1 MNTLKRYCR
10 VLVFMLIVLGILSGC
25 QKTPNDPA
33 VIGKN
38 LQSMIDKAKLD
49 DDSETSFLR
58 DRINAPETYKGE
70 FTSSDK
76 LMNVVMDASI
86 FVPDAKSVLIIRVS
100 SGSILQKQ
108 VDVLIENL
116 VHVTLFDP
124 YASSTQ
130 DTIMQE
136 ILTAQQRL
144 AAGPTDY
151 DEGMTYYDDNGKSL
165 TWEEWMLAHINSLN
179 EKYLDATNSEDAIPI
194 TGQFETDGGGLY
206 IVYGSG
212 ISSEWGCESIQIHN
226 GEGKG
231 HSRALFSQNIDFD
244 GFSSEYELS
253 QNITRLPRKIDI
265 TEMMD
270 PAISAEE
277 AQRICDDLTSKLELD
292 NMKCYSIL
300 KKYGVGYDPSI
311 SPRCC
316 WALQY
321 TRFFDGV
328 PLTYTSDR
336 GNTSLEGAVG
346 EPWIYET
353 LTYYVNDNGI
363 VDMWWE
369 APYDIGETIIANSRL
384 LSFEEVIA
392 LFEKM
397 YLVKNAGIKADV
409 KITDIRLGYTR
420 ITEQNRSASAILIPV
435 WDFFGITVND
445 GTVTDDP
452 EESLLTI
459 NGIDGS
465 II

>member
-1 MNTLKRYCR
+1 MNILKKYCMF
-10 VLVFMLIVLGILSGC
+10 LAFMLIVSGMLSAC

-58 DRINAPETYKGE
+58 DRINAPETYKYE

-76 LMNVVMDASI
+76 LMNVVMDANI
-86 FVPDAKSVLIIRVS
+86 FIPDAKSVPIIRVS

-130 DTIMQE
+130 ETIMQE
-136 ILTAQQRL
+136 ILTAKQRL
-144 AAGPTDY
+144 AAGPTKD
-151 DEGMTYYDDNGKSL
+151 DEGMIYYDDNGKSL
-165 TWEEWMLAHINSLN
+165 TWEEWMQAHVNSLN
-179 EKYLDATNSEDAIPI
+179 VKYLDSANSEDAVPI

-231 HSRALFSQNIDFD
+231 HSRALFSQNTDFD

-253 QNITRLPRKIDI
+253 QNITRLPRKIEI
-265 TEMMD
+265 TEILD

-292 NMKCYSIL
+292 NMNCYSIL
-300 KKYGVGYDPSI
+300 KKYGVGYAPSI
-311 SPRCC
+311 APRCC

-321 TRFFDGV
+321 TRSFDGI

-336 GNTSLEGAVG
+336 GNARLEGAVG

-369 APYDIGETIIANSRL
+369 APYDIGETII
-384 LSFEEVIA
+384 
-392 LFEKM
+392 
-397 YLVKNAGIKADV
+397 
-409 KITDIRLGYTR
+409 
-420 ITEQNRSASAILIPV
+420 
-435 WDFFGITVND
+435 
-445 GTVTDDP
+445 
-452 EESLLTI
+452 
-459 NGIDGS
+459 
-465 II
+465 